1 MNIQTI
7 NGYVGLID
15 GQADITVEQ
24 SPNYKGSKKYIK
36 VYLNKEEA
44 KNDYKDV
51 VQGDLIVQEL

>member
-24 SPNYKGSKKYIK
+24 SPDYKGSKEYIK
-36 VYLNKEEA
+36 VYLNKNVA
-44 KNDYKDV
+44 KHDYEDV